1 MIDILYRSR
10 QKENLDK
17 DVLNFLSSLN
27 EDVNILSYDILG
39 TQAHCLM
46 LNKIGILTSD
56 ELSRILS
63 SLSKIKFASNDDKN
77 FNAKKLI
84 KICCERYFSFINKNK
99 CIIFVHFS
107 IKL

>member
-56 ELSRILS
+56 ELSKILS
-63 SLSKIKFASNDDKN
+63 SLSKIKYES
-77 FNAKKLI
+77 
-84 KICCERYFSFINKNK
+84 KNK
-99 CIIFVHFS
+99 EIIQNILSNENYFFQK
-107 IKL
+107 IYMN